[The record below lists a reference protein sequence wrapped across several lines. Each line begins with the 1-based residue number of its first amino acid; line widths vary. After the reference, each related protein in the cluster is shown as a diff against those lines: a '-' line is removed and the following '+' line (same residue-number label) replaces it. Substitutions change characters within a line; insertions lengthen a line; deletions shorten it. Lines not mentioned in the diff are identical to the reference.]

1 MVRWGSAPFFHL
13 ASTDKYPMAD
23 QTSELRSLKADLDQ
37 LRPLDAAQIALLWP
51 QWRAE
56 DALFVYAT
64 NAVEGSTLT
73 LGETIVVLEQGV
85 TVGGKSLADHLDA
98 VNGQKAYSLMLDLAQ
113 KRADITLETILELHR
128 AVVGEASPIAG
139 TLRDERVFIRGSMHV
154 PPNYVK
160 VPGPMDE
167 MIARCRDDRA
177 ASVHPVAVAAR
188 LHFDLLTIHPF
199 KDGNGRTARLLQNL
213 HLIREGYAPILIG
226 PQEKG
231 AYFDVLQSAQ
241 IEVPGIGNPD
251 PFIAYTVQLEKTA
264 LQRYLESLRSG
275 SEDTTAD
282 LAE

>member
-1 MVRWGSAPFFHL
+1 
-13 ASTDKYPMAD
+13 MAD
-23 QTSELRSLKADLDQ
+23 QTSALRSLNANLDH
-37 LRPLDAAQIALLWP
+37 LRPLDAARIALLWP

-56 DALFVYAT
+56 DALFVYST
-64 NAVEGSTLT
+64 NAIEGSTLT
-73 LGETIVVLEQGV
+73 LGETIVVLEQGI
-85 TVGGKSLADHLDA
+85 TIGGKSLADHLDA

-113 KRADITLETILELHR
+113 KRVEIRLGTILDLHR
-128 AVVGEASPIAG
+128 AVVGEDSPLAAA
-139 TLRDERVFIRGSMHV
+139 LRDERVFIRGSMHV

-160 VPGPMDE
+160 VPGLMDE
-167 MIARCRDDRA
+167 MIARAQHDQGS
-177 ASVHPVAVAAR
+177 SVHPVAVAAR

-213 HLIREGYAPILIG
+213 YLIREGYAPILIG

-264 LQRYLESLRSG
+264 MHRYLESLHRANEKTPPDG
-275 SEDTTAD
+275 QD
-282 LAE
+282 